1 MSRASPSRWWTGWR
15 TAWSRWPGVS
25 GRSRTVSSQT
35 VSCSATSSTTS
46 GSELD
51 EQGEPI
57 EVVDRLADSLVPLAR
72 RQREEPDV
80 FIANRQLFGDLI
92 DDERFRAAYL
102 SALDSLHARG
112 ARATLESLV

>member
-1 MSRASPSRWWTGWR
+1 MSRASPSRWWTGWGR
-15 TAWSRWPGVS
+15 ARAPRPGAPGGV
-25 GRSRTVSSQT
+25 
-35 VSCSATSSTTS
+35 
-46 GSELD
+46 E
-51 EQGEPI
+51 EQGDPI
-57 EVVDRLADSLVPLAR
+57 EVVDRLGDSLVPLAR